1 MKITILHL
9 SKSTS
14 ANPMKA
20 LLILSKYLNLG
31 MQEAKDI
38 VNSFP
43 TDLNIGNLSAQ
54 MQKELTASLSSCGIQ
69 TIEKPLP
76 ILSCNDF
83 ELLSYLRD
91 LSLLESQ
98 IMLCQGISKNE
109 SAEVFRTLYTSQLDF
124 TKTTLSKL
132 YSLNV
137 IALKYRHPIPVFQ
150 FLDYLEDGRC
160 TQLEG
165 EKEAYAL
172 YESELLQQKITNQ
185 MNRITLH
192 FEDRAHAQYHLFL
205 ALQAA
210 KAAETSKVTEE
221 QTLNRFQKMKTDTQ
235 NILDKCGLS

>member
-20 LLILSKYLNLG
+20 LLILSKYLKLG

-43 TDLNIGNLSAQ
+43 TDLNIGTLSAP
-54 MQKELTASLSSCGIQ
+54 MQKELTASLLSCGILAV
-69 TIEKPLP
+69 EKPLP
-76 ILSCNDF
+76 ILSCKDF
-83 ELLSYLRD
+83 ELLSYIRD
-91 LSLLESQ
+91 LCFLESQ
-98 IMLCQGISKNE
+98 IMLCQGIFRNK
-109 SAEVFRTLYTSQLDF
+109 SAEVFHILYSSQLDF

-137 IALKYRHPIPVFQ
+137 IAIKYRHPIPVFQ

-165 EKEAYAL
+165 EMEAYSL
-172 YESELLQQKITNQ
+172 YESELMHQKITNL

-192 FEDRAHAQYHLFL
+192 YEDLSNTQYHLFL
-205 ALQAA
+205 AMQEA

-221 QTLNRFQKMKTDTQ
+221 QTLNRIQKMKTDTQ
-235 NILDKCGLS
+235 NILDKYGLS